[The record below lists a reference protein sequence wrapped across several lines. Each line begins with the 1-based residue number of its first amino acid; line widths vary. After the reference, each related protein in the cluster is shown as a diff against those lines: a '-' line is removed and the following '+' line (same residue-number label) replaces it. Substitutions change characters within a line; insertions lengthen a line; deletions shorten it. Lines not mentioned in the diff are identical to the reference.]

1 MDVTKHRLIVDTIL
15 ACVLLMI
22 SGLAY
27 WGTLDL
33 PDPIFDPLGAA
44 FVPKVLAYCLAFAS
58 GILLIKTIHGAVK
71 LSGAKPSQEA
81 KTSEKAVSGQEQ
93 PRKRNWLAFASVL
106 LTIAYIAVMYCE
118 LCGYRTATIIFLIV
132 FGTMLAGL
140 KPKMIAINLVI
151 ALILGLGIYWI
162 FTEVLVVNLP

>member
-1 MDVTKHRLIVDTIL
+1 MDVTKHRLIADTVL
-15 ACVLLMI
+15 ACGLLLI

-27 WGTLDL
+27 WGTLEL

-58 GILLIKTIHGAVK
+58 VILLIKTFYGAVK
-71 LSGAKPSQEA
+71 FSGAKQNQA
-81 KTSEKAVSGQEQ
+81 AGTSEEAVSGQEQ
-93 PRKRNWLAFASVL
+93 PRQRNWLAFASVL
-106 LTIAYIAVMYCE
+106 LTIAYIAVMYCQ
-118 LCGYRTATIIFLIV
+118 LCGYRTATIIFLIA

-151 ALILGLGIYWI
+151 ALILGFGLYWI